1 MPLMYL
7 GPEMSDTKAPAA
19 HGALDEWRSTGSVRR
34 QCALAVAE
42 AFMASC
48 ARVLPE
54 KHGRFC
60 FALSVS
66 YLELSVHAANL
77 RYQGHHKTMFEYG
90 EYSYVVICKRF
101 S

>member
-48 ARVLPE
+48 ARVLA
-54 KHGRFC
+54 KKAKCRFC
-60 FALSVS
+60 VALSVS
-66 YLELSVHAANL
+66 LESFHVHAANL
-77 RYQGHHKTMFEYG
+77 RSMGT
-90 EYSYVVICKRF
+90 
-101 S
+101 

>member
-48 ARVLPE
+48 ARVLAE
-54 KHGRFC
+54 KH
-60 FALSVS
+60 LSVS
-66 YLELSVHAANL
+66 LELSVHAANL

>member
-1 MPLMYL
+1 MCV
-7 GPEMSDTKAPAA
+7 GSGRGV
-19 HGALDEWRSTGSVRR
+19 HGFMCPR
-34 QCALAVAE
+34 LA
-42 AFMASC
+42 
-48 ARVLPE
+48 E
-54 KHGRFC
+54 KHGRYFC

-66 YLELSVHAANL
+66 LELSVHAANL

>member
-42 AFMASC
+42 AFMASY
-48 ARVLPE
+48 ARVLAE
-54 KHGRFC
+54 SMDASLFRL
-60 FALSVS
+60 LSVS
-66 YLELSVHAANL
+66 LELSVHAANL

-90 EYSYVVICKRF
+90 EYSYVVICMRF